1 MSIDNKVRVSI
12 CGKEYNL
19 RTDDEPEYLIE
30 LAERVEKEIN
40 ELIKLRPS
48 FGVQNAAVFVALT
61 SLDEAHKSQQ
71 SIVNVR
77 TQIKAYVDDAAKAR
91 SEKNKLSEKINELE
105 ARISALEKNNAELEK
120 DNIKLKKGNAELE
133 KDNAELKKRAP
144 LYEGEQLVMENT
156 ITPAVTVFAQE
167 SAEEEVTAAP
177 KAGSSETQAED
188 NVVVA
193 ADKAVPVSDRASRS
207 GKKETKNADK
217 RDTGGRKNAQTGDND
232 RVPQQNGM
240 TFSSMADFINR
251 GKKRI

>member
-19 RTDDEPEYLIE
+19 RTDDQPEYLIE
-30 LAERVEKEIN
+30 LAERVEREIN
-40 ELIKLRPS
+40 ELIRLRPS

-61 SLDEAHKSQQ
+61 SLDEAYKSQQ
-71 SIVNVR
+71 SIINVR

-91 SEKNKLSEKINELE
+91 SEKNKLSAKIKELE
-105 ARISALEKNNAELEK
+105 ARISALEKDNAVLER
-120 DNIKLKKGNAELE
+120 
-133 KDNAELKKRAP
+133 DNAELKKRAP

-167 SAEEEVTAAP
+167 TAEEKAPAAP
-177 KAGSSETQAED
+177 KAQSPETQAED
-188 NVVVA
+188 NGDAA
-193 ADKAVPVSDRASRS
+193 ADKAVSVSDRASR
-207 GKKETKNADK
+207 GEKKETKTADN

-251 GKKRI
+251 GKTKI